1 MILEDRILNSGT
13 RNNDYALLD
22 LGQTVALFF
31 MIQWLSELPKYD
43 LFWEMVINFFF
54 LTRDM

>member
-1 MILEDRILNSGT
+1 MILEDRILNLGT

-31 MIQWLSELPKYD
+31 MIQWLSGLPKYE
-43 LFWEMVINFFF
+43 LFWEMVINFF
-54 LTRDM
+54 LTRDMS

>member
-1 MILEDRILNSGT
+1 MILEDRILNLRT

-31 MIQWLSELPKYD
+31 MIQLLSELPKYD

-54 LTRDM
+54 LTRDL

>member
-1 MILEDRILNSGT
+1 MILEDRILNLGT

-31 MIQWLSELPKYD
+31 MIVAKWAPQ
-43 LFWEMVINFFF
+43 V
-54 LTRDM
+54 